1 MDALDEIVSLG
12 ILEFMNNRHIRGSA
26 KYHLLIA
33 VEAVL
38 DLSSHIITYNGWRL
52 PEDYADTFLV
62 MAENNIVTWEEACSL
77 SDMARFRNRLVHQYY
92 KIDDEVIWEI
102 LISDRS
108 EILTYAE
115 KILQSLK
122 G

>member
-1 MDALDEIVSLG
+1 
-12 ILEFMNNRHIRGSA
+12 
-26 KYHLLIA
+26 
-33 VEAVL
+33 
-38 DLSSHIITYNGWRL
+38 
-52 PEDYADTFLV
+52 
-62 MAENNIVTWEEACSL
+62 
-77 SDMARFRNRLVHQYY
+77 MARFRNRLVHQYY